1 MNKKIDGFHL
11 IFILLGLIAVL
22 LIVLPPFKTIISSS
36 VPVLWET
43 LLESEVY
50 NSILLTLTAAFTAT
64 FISLFIG
71 IPLAYLLAR
80 YQFFGK
86 KILEALIDIPIVI
99 PHSAAGVALL
109 FIFGRKY
116 FLGSFFY
123 RLGINFFQTFE
134 GVVLAMMFISI
145 PFLIDSVKEGFR
157 LIDVRLE
164 RVART
169 LGASPWQV
177 FFRISLPLVAKSIFS
192 GSILMWARGVS
203 EFGAVM
209 IIAYHATFLGRT
221 GKVLPI
227 LVSDRFNFGLEYARP
242 IAALGMLISL
252 IIFIML
258 RLFTSRKGKY
268 D

>member
-1 MNKKIDGFHL
+1 MNRKIDSFHS
-11 IFILLGLIAVL
+11 IFIILGLIAVFF
-22 LIVLPPFKTIISSS
+22 IVLPPLKTIISS
-36 VPVLWET
+36 PVVTLWET
-43 LLESEVY
+43 ILESEVY
-50 NSILLTLTAAFTAT
+50 NSILLTIIAALMAT
-64 FISLFIG
+64 FIGLLIG

-109 FIFGRKY
+109 FVFGRKY
-116 FLGSFFY
+116 FLGKFFHG
-123 RLGINFFQTFE
+123 LGIDFFQTFE

-145 PFLIDSVKEGFR
+145 PFLIDSTKEGFK

-177 FFRISLPLVAKSIFS
+177 FSIISLPLAIKSIFS

-203 EFGAVM
+203 EFGAIM
-209 IIAYHATFLGRT
+209 IIAYNAPIFGKNS
-221 GKVLPI
+221 KVLPI
-227 LVSDRFNFGLEYARP
+227 LISDRFNFGLAYARP
-242 IAALGMLISL
+242 IAALGILISL
-252 IIFIML
+252 IIFV
-258 RLFTSRKGKY
+258 LFRWIISRGEKI
-268 D
+268 